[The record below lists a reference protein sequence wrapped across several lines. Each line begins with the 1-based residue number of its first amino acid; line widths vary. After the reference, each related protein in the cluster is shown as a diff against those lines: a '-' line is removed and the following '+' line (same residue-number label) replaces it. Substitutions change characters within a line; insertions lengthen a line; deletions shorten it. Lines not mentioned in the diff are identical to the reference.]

1 MISTEKFGLWFM
13 APAEWN
19 ITLVVLFFNKC
30 SGGKQIFTLSGKYWK
45 LIRERGCW
53 PGMPGPRGRTGG
65 IIVPIMMIVMMDVV
79 TRPWHYGTGGYT
91 GHATAAST
99 LYTAS
104 DLSRSGHAVLAAS
117 THHSPASGLGIIQ
130 IHTLQIVAISV
141 GDHSLSWFLVTLSR
155 SSRYIYGTLC

>member
-1 MISTEKFGLWFM
+1 MYKWSKWKQNIYFIRLFFIFYHSLQSIQNGPFPSMISNEKFVLWFM
-13 APAEWN
+13 APEWN

-53 PGMPGPRGRTGG
+53 PGMPWCQGYPHGGRTGG

-91 GHATAAST
+91 GPATAAST
-99 LYTAS
+99 PTLISVVVATPSWPHPHTTA
-104 DLSRSGHAVLAAS
+104 R
-117 THHSPASGLGIIQ
+117 PRASG
-130 IHTLQIVAISV
+130 
-141 GDHSLSWFLVTLSR
+141 
-155 SSRYIYGTLC
+155 